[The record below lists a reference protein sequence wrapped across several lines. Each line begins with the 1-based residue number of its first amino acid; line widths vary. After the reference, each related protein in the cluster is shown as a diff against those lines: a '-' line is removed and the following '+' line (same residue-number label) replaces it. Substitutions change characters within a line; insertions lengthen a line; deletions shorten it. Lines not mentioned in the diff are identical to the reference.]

1 MIMTLVAIV
10 LLLISKK
17 IDKFVQEEKKLRRI
31 RSNYRNQL
39 RDDRVKYQN

>member
-1 MIMTLVAIV
+1 MIMMLIAVV

-39 RDDRVKYQN
+39 RDDRVKYHN

>member
-1 MIMTLVAIV
+1 MIMMLVAIV
-10 LLLISKK
+10 VLLISKK

-39 RDDRVKYQN
+39 RDDRPKYRN